1 MIMNFKNIGLRISG
15 TIFGIVSVLH
25 LLRVVSVVSV
35 TIGGW
40 QLPMWV
46 NMMGFLAAGF
56 LSGGLWW
63 LSCSKNEQG

>member
-1 MIMNFKNIGLRISG
+1 MNLKNIGLRISG

-40 QLPMWV
+40 ELPMWV
-46 NMMGFLAAGF
+46 NMMGFLAAGI